1 MLLSRGATVL
11 LRRGRGIHTRRTTK
25 DAVNLP
31 SALATNFPTK
41 MVEPTPETA
50 GDPSARERSPVTSAH
65 AIDVSG
71 GAGVGVAGVA
81 GKVSAEDSAAIR
93 PDGTVVHGRYGDLGE
108 AADGVP
114 LEYLALLRMAA
125 EGAAGLRKLR
135 EERGGGGGST
145 TAAGTVLVFGA
156 SQASGLAAVQL
167 AAADGHAVVGVV
179 GAEHSCQ
186 EDMVE
191 YVKGM
196 IPEPGTAV
204 AEEYAIAKK
213 NFSDLVTGISAG
225 DEGLSCA
232 TADRCLED
240 FKANLSEYVEAYPE
254 TLPAAVDPSK
264 MKFIGMEK
272 DKDNFRT
279 NMEAYLAQFPPGA
292 PPIANDQLEAK
303 FTNEQYEVFR
313 NKFWEQTTSVISGD
327 ESHFFSPPHI
337 VADLMKEPE
346 KADRVVYDTSH
357 PSVPYGFT
365 HVDPFYPE
373 GTEQAPGGPVAG
385 AIVVVTPHLEAAAA
399 AVSSA
404 GPTLRDKAEALQ
416 FLSDA
421 ERSAYAAAR
430 SVVVSA
436 QRAGAPVCTV
446 GGSLPGMEAAT
457 ATDADVREALEGMA
471 IRDDGST
478 RLDFFVQAY
487 RAGDFPFYADYAV
500 HRATEVLA
508 GPRQIVV
515 TK

>member
-1 MLLSRGATVL
+1 MISSSTARRVSQAV
-11 LRRGRGIHTRRTTK
+11 LRRGVHTRRKTK

-31 SALATNFPTK
+31 GALAQNFPTK

-50 GDPSARERSPVTSAH
+50 EDPSAYQKSPVTSAH
-65 AIDVSG
+65 AIDIE
-71 GAGVGVAGVA
+71 A
-81 GKVSAEDSAAIR
+81 GKVSTQDSVAIS
-93 PDGTVVHGRYGDLGE
+93 PDGKVVHGRYGELGE

-125 EGAAGLRKLR
+125 EGAAGLRKI
-135 EERGGGGGST
+135 EEGGKT
-145 TAAGTVLVFGA
+145 GTVMVFGA

-167 AAADGHAVVGVV
+167 ASANGHAVVGVV
-179 GAEHSCQ
+179 GAEHSCH

-213 NFSDLVTGISAG
+213 NFADLVNGIASG
-225 DEGLSCA
+225 DEGLSCYD
-232 TADRCLED
+232 ADECLED
-240 FKANLSEYVEAYPE
+240 FKANLLEYVEAYPE

-264 MKFIGMEK
+264 MKFLGMEK
-272 DKDNFRT
+272 DKDTFRT

-292 PPIANDQLEAK
+292 PPIAKDQLDTK

-313 NKFWEQTTSVISGD
+313 SKFWEQTTNVVSGD

-337 VADLMKEPE
+337 AVDLMKQPQKMD
-346 KADRVVYDTSH
+346 KAVYDTSH
-357 PSVPYGFT
+357 PSVPYSFT
-365 HVDPFYPE
+365 TVNNFFPV
-373 GTEQAPGGPVAG
+373 GTQQAPGGPIAG
-385 AIVVVTPHLEAAAA
+385 AIIVVTPNLETAATAVDAA
-399 AVSSA
+399 K
-404 GPTLRDKAEALQ
+404 TLREKAEALQ

-421 ERSAYAAAR
+421 EKSAFSAAS
-430 SVVVSA
+430 SVA
-436 QRAGAPVCTV
+436 ALATKAGAPVYTV
-446 GGSLPGMEAAT
+446 GGRLPGLTAAA
-457 ATDADVREALEGMA
+457 ATDADVQEALNGMA
-471 IRDDGST
+471 IQDDGST
-478 RLDFFVQAY
+478 KLDYFVQAY
-487 RAGDFPFYADYAV
+487 RASDFPFYADYAV